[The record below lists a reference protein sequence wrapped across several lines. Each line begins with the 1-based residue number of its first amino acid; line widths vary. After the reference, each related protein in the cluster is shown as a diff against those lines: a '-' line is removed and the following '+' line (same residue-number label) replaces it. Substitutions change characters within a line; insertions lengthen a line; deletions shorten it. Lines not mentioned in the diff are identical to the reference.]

1 MYLPALN
8 VTEFLLN
15 YPENDFGEALA
26 TATLMV
32 RSEGLLVPPLTFVV
46 TVKNVFVPI
55 GDVELFDATEP
66 LLPFEVEEDEH
77 VGSGFKDDGITFC

>member
-1 MYLPALN
+1 MIQRTIL
-8 VTEFLLN
+8 VKHS
-15 YPENDFGEALA
+15 
-26 TATLMV
+26 ATLMV

-66 LLPFEVEEDEH
+66 LLPFEVEEDEDEDQDQEDELLF
-77 VGSGFKDDGITFC
+77 VEFFEAAYTYW

>member
-1 MYLPALN
+1 
-8 VTEFLLN
+8 
-15 YPENDFGEALA
+15 
-26 TATLMV
+26 MV

-66 LLPFEVEEDEH
+66 LLPFEVEEDEDEDEGDELLF
-77 VGSGFKDDGITFC
+77 VEFFEAAYTYW